1 VKARHRAAAFALALL
16 PALLGSAR
24 AGAQEI
30 LTDPGDA
37 PERHRFAS
45 PQYFAFELKFGPYKP
60 DIDSEFDD
68 RGGRTPYDDFF
79 GGGRHLMSQIE
90 LDYQFFRKFGTLAV
104 GVGAG
109 FFQVTGT
116 ATKGIGTGELS
127 GDKSRLRVMPF
138 SLSAVYRFDYFLQ
151 QRDFPLV
158 PYGKLGLDWAYW
170 SITDGNGEIAHDGF
184 GGEGRGGTTGWHGT
198 AGVALVLDFFDP
210 DAARE
215 FDADMGVNHTA
226 VTFEYTHADIS
237 GLGRANRLHVGDTTW
252 ALGLLLE
259 F

>member
-1 VKARHRAAAFALALL
+1 MALRRTAAFALALL
-16 PALLGSAR
+16 PVLLVPAR

-30 LTDPGDA
+30 LNAPGEPVDS
-37 PERHRFAS
+37 HRFRS
-45 PQYFAFELKFGPYKP
+45 PQRFAFELKFGPYKP
-60 DIDSEFDD
+60 DIDSEFAG
-68 RGGRTPYDDFF
+68 RGGRTPYQDFF
-79 GGGRHLMSQIE
+79 GGGSHLLSQIE
-90 LDYQFFRKFGTLAV
+90 LDYELLHKFGTLAV

-116 ATKGIGTGELS
+116 ATVGTGTGEPS
-127 GDKSRLRVMPF
+127 GDKSRLRVAPF
-138 SLSAVYRFDYFLQ
+138 SLSAVYRFDYLLEK
-151 QRDFPLV
+151 RDFPLV

-184 GGEGRGGTTGWHGT
+184 GGEGRGGTTGWHAT

-215 FDADMGVNHTA
+215 FDSDMGVNHTA
-226 VTFEYTHADIS
+226 IAFEYTHADLS

-252 ALGLLLE
+252 SLGLLLE